1 MSVDSINSVS
11 SINSSAYST
20 SPTKT
25 TKEKATEE
33 AKSSS
38 ENSGVVYE
46 KSDDS
51 QKAASTKKTYTQ
63 NTALV
68 NQLKADQEAQKQN
81 LIDIVNKMMSKQ
93 TNAYATSVFGSD
105 SDDIWKFLAS
115 GDYTVDPETKAK
127 AQADIAEGGYWSVE
141 ETSKRI
147 LDFATALTGG
157 DPDKLESMRDA
168 FLKGYKQAE
177 EMWGGKLPE
186 ISQKTYDAVLKGF
199 DDKAKEYGL
208 ENWKSVSETA

>member
-11 SINSSAYST
+11 SVAQSSYKT
-20 SPTKT
+20 SATAPK
-25 TKEKATEE
+25 KEKAEE
-33 AKSSS
+33 VKSSS

-46 KSDDS
+46 KSDDTKTTS
-51 QKAASTKKTYTQ
+51 PKKTYTQ

-68 NQLKADQEAQKQN
+68 QQLKADQEAQKQN

-93 TNAYATSVFGSD
+93 TNAYATSIFGND
-105 SDDIWKFLAS
+105 SDDIWKFLAK
-115 GDYTVDPETKAK
+115 GDFTVDAETKAK

-199 DDKAKEYGL
+199 DEKAKEYGL
-208 ENWKSVSETA
+208 ENWNPVSEKA

>member
-1 MSVDSINSVS
+1 MSVDSISSVS
-11 SINSSAYST
+11 YVNQSAYQANTT
-20 SPTKT
+20 SAK
-25 TKEKATEE
+25 KESSSEE
-33 AKSSS
+33 TKSSS

-46 KSDDS
+46 KSSDT
-51 QKAASTKKTYTQ
+51 KASTSSKKTYTQ

-68 NQLKADQEAQKQN
+68 QQLKADQETQKQN
-81 LIDIVNKMMSKQ
+81 LIDIVNKMMNKQ
-93 TNAYATSVFGSD
+93 TNAYATSVYGSD
-105 SDDIWKFLAS
+105 SDSIWKFLAS

-127 AQADIAEGGYWSVE
+127 AQADIADGGYWSVS

-177 EMWGGKLPE
+177 KTWGGKLPE

-199 DDKAKEYGL
+199 DDLANQYGI
-208 ENWKSVSETA
+208 EGWKSMSSDS

>member
-1 MSVDSINSVS
+1 MSVDAINNVS
-11 SINSSAYST
+11 SVVQSSYQTTIAPPKKEET
-20 SPTKT
+20 S
-25 TKEKATEE
+25 KEV
-33 AKSSS
+33 KSSS

-46 KSDDS
+46 KSDDAKTE
-51 QKAASTKKTYTQ
+51 KASKKTYTQ

-68 NQLKADQEAQKQN
+68 QQLKADQEAQKQN
-81 LIDIVNKMMSKQ
+81 LISIVQKMMDKQ
-93 TNAYATSVFGSD
+93 TGAYAKSVFGSD
-105 SDDIWKFLAS
+105 SDSIWKFLAS
-115 GDYTVDPETKAK
+115 GDYTVDPETKAQ

-199 DDKAKEYGL
+199 DEKAKEYGL
-208 ENWKSVSETA
+208 ENWQPVSEQA

>member
-1 MSVDSINSVS
+1 MSVESINSIS
-11 SINSSAYST
+11 SLNQSAYQ
-20 SPTKT
+20 TKAPSG
-25 TKEKATEE
+25 KKEE
-33 AKSSS
+33 ASKEVKSSS

-46 KSDDS
+46 KSDDTQTS
-51 QKAASTKKTYTQ
+51 QTAKKTYTQ

-68 NQLKADQEAQKQN
+68 EQLKADQEAQKQN
-81 LIDIVNKMMSKQ
+81 LINIVNKMMNKQ
-93 TNAYATSVFGSD
+93 TGAYATSVFGSD

-115 GDYTVDPETKAK
+115 GDYTVDAETKAQ
-127 AQADIAEGGYWSVE
+127 AQADIAEGGYWSVG

-177 EMWGGKLPE
+177 ETWGGELPE
-186 ISQKTYDAVLKGF
+186 ISKQTYDAVLKGF
-199 DDKAKEYGL
+199 DDLASEYGL
-208 ENWKSVSETA
+208 ENWSSVSENT

>member
-1 MSVDSINSVS
+1 MSVDSISNVS
-11 SINSSAYST
+11 SAVQTTYQPATTSA
-20 SPTKT
+20 K
-25 TKEKATEE
+25 KEKAEE
-33 AKSSS
+33 VKTSS

-46 KSDDS
+46 KSDDT
-51 QKAASTKKTYTQ
+51 KTTTPKKTYTQ

-68 NQLKADQEAQKQN
+68 QQLKADQEAQKQN

-105 SDDIWKFLAS
+105 SDDIWKFLAK
-115 GDYTVDPETKAK
+115 GDFTVDAETKAQ

-157 DPDKLESMRDA
+157 VPDKLESMRDA

-177 EMWGGKLPE
+177 ETWGGKLPE
-186 ISQKTYDAVLKGF
+186 ISRKTYDAVLKGF
-199 DDKAKEYGL
+199 DEKAKEYGI
-208 ENWKSVSETA
+208 ENWKTASE